1 MIHRFRFR
9 KDLRIF
15 AGALIVALVFL
26 SELILFT
33 LPRSVWLVVAILII
47 DFVVVFNLLKFFRY
61 SVVLDLRK
69 GTLRYL
75 DREIS
80 ISSIVRVDKSHW
92 RLVTTRGEVTVG
104 NFVEDREWLFE
115 LLNEYVVSEGE
126 RSGVFR

>member
-26 SELILFT
+26 SELILFA
-33 LPRSVWLVVAILII
+33 LPRSVWLVIVVLAI
-47 DFVVVFNLLKFFRY
+47 DFVVVLNLLKFFRY
-61 SVVLDLRK
+61 SVILDLQK
-69 GTLRYL
+69 GMLKYL
-75 DREIS
+75 DREIP
-80 ISSIVRVDKSHW
+80 ISSIIKVDKNTW
-92 RLVTTRGEVTVG
+92 KLVTSTGEITVG